1 MKNICS
7 IGWISPMPTAS
18 QVYRQSIKLVQRMPT
33 ASQVY
38 SIGVANNV
46 YDPCGVADGEC
57 LCFSTNLVS
66 LRDMKNIGIEI

>member
-1 MKNICS
+1 
-7 IGWISPMPTAS
+7 
-18 QVYRQSIKLVQRMPT
+18 MPT

-38 SIGVANNV
+38 SIGIANNV

-66 LRDMKNIGIEI
+66 LRDMKNVGIEI